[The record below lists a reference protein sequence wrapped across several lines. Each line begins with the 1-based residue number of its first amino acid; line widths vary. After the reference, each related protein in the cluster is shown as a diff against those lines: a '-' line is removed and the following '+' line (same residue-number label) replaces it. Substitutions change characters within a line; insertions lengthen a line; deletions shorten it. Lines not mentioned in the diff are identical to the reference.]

1 MTTVD
6 RAGSWPV
13 ADVAGERTAA
23 APDVGGTAGTRG
35 RKPSRLL
42 GIRTEIPVAW
52 RIGFGVL
59 GVAALFA
66 LWLWSASGD
75 QALIRGPGET
85 WSAFTEMWSDGSF
98 QTDLWASAKRVGI
111 GYSLSML
118 IGVVIGVAIGTFASV
133 NAFFEPAIGFLRY
146 IPAPALL
153 PLFLVLLG
161 IDESPKIWLIV
172 VGTAFYN
179 ILMTA
184 DVAKNVPREMINA
197 SYTLGAG
204 RGTILRRVILPH
216 STPGII
222 DVARINL
229 AAAWSMLVVAE
240 LLAAQSGLAYQINRA
255 QRFRAIDSMFAL
267 LIVFGVIGLLSD
279 IILRQVRNRVAPWAR
294 P

>member
-1 MTTVD
+1 MTAVE
-6 RAGSWPV
+6 RAGSWPAPELV
-13 ADVAGERTAA
+13 GDAATAVPEGP
-23 APDVGGTAGTRG
+23 APSGTRG
-35 RKPSRLL
+35 RPQSKLL
-42 GIRTEIPVAW
+42 GIRTDIPVGW
-52 RIGFGVL
+52 RVGFGVV

-66 LWLWSASGD
+66 LWMWSASGGE
-75 QALIRGPGET
+75 ALIRGPGET
-85 WSAFTEMWSDGSF
+85 WSAFTRMVGDGSF
-98 QTDLWASAKRVGI
+98 QTDLAASAKRVAI
-111 GYSLSML
+111 GYSLSMV
-118 IGVVIGVAIGTFASV
+118 IGVVIGVGIGTFASID
-133 NAFFEPAIGFLRY
+133 ALFEPAIGFLRY

-204 RGTILRRVILPH
+204 RWTILRRVILPH

-267 LIVFGVIGLLSD
+267 LIVFGIIGLVSD